1 MVGRGLTEDEG
12 KEQVDPELDDNVLLE
27 EEQKAF
33 FRITQYNILPLIKIN
48 NVYYDENINIR

>member
-1 MVGRGLTEDEG
+1 MD
-12 KEQVDPELDDNVLLE
+12 LDDNILLK

-33 FRITQYNILPLIKIN
+33 FEVAQYNTIPLIKIN